1 MHQHKRTRRTLVTHI
16 PKELSILIY
25 GGFHPRIIP
34 VGQGGMGVVVAP
46 RISSRLPHMDPAQF
60 ASQRMKSIFLPL

>member
-1 MHQHKRTRRTLVTHI
+1 
-16 PKELSILIY
+16 LSILIY